1 VTWIDAGIAALCLGF
16 ALAGLIQGF
25 VRQAASWAGIVLGH
39 VLGIAFHPTVQEAL
53 APHLRTGDA
62 AAAYIA
68 VFIGV
73 YAAARLLGLLVEGW
87 VRGSRLSGTDRFAG
101 GLAGLAKGA
110 LAAILLVFLMSAG
123 LPRDY
128 EPLRRSRLAPPALT
142 AGDHLGKVFPE
153 RIRISFR
160 QALRLVEPP
169 GGQEETTPSHP
180 KKRSRK

>member
-1 VTWIDAGIAALCLGF
+1 
-16 ALAGLIQGF
+16 
-25 VRQAASWAGIVLGH
+25 VRQAASWAGLVLGH
-39 VLGIAFHPTVQEAL
+39 VLGIAFHPPVQKAL
-53 APHLRTGDA
+53 EPHLLTGDA

-87 VRGSRLSGTDRFAG
+87 VRGSRLSGTDRLAG

-110 LAAILLVFLMSAG
+110 LAAILLVLLISAG

-128 EPLRRSRLAPPALT
+128 EPLRGSRLAPPALT
-142 AGDHLGKVFPE
+142 AAGWLEKAFPE

-160 QALRLVEPP
+160 QVFRLAEPP
-169 GGQEETTPSHP
+169 GEHEKVPPPHP
-180 KKRSRK
+180 KKRPRK